1 MPVRTW
7 LPVPKWTVLKIN
19 GLELK
24 WAVFL
29 AKVDGH
35 RRKSRFVDLNWTA
48 QVQKIQTTLIHERP
62 LWPDTVQF
70 RLNPITRLSKNWT
83 SVINFIL
90 VLILLLNQFNRC
102 LSSADLNG
110 LDDWNEM
117 QGVVDEMNR
126 YADFPRPSVEDYLN
140 GMRANVFYDF
150 FYDS

>member
-1 MPVRTW
+1 M
-7 LPVPKWTVLKIN
+7 
-19 GLELK
+19 
-24 WAVFL
+24 
-29 AKVDGH
+29 
-35 RRKSRFVDLNWTA
+35 
-48 QVQKIQTTLIHERP
+48 
-62 LWPDTVQF
+62 
-70 RLNPITRLSKNWT
+70 
-83 SVINFIL
+83 FIL

-102 LSSADLNG
+102 LSSSDLNG